1 MKLLNPEQTRA
12 LDKYTIQNQPISS
25 IDLMERAAQ
34 SCIDWLLDN
43 IKQQSFYIFAGT
55 GNNGGDGLAIARTLH
70 HFPFKK
76 KVFLIKTS
84 NKLSKDTEINLERLQ
99 QTDAL
104 CLSIVESIND
114 IDFNEIEKDA
124 VIIDAL
130 FGSGLNRPL
139 EGLYQWVVEQIN
151 QLPNKVISIDIP
163 SGLFAEYDKNSSQG
177 HNIVKANTTLTFQMP
192 KLSFFLP
199 ESSHFVGKWH
209 VLDIGL
215 SHKFIQEQ
223 PCQHHK
229 VEKKEI
235 RKMRKKRA
243 LHSHKGNYGHALLI
257 AGSYGKMGASIIAS
271 KACLR
276 SGVGLLT
283 AHVPHWGYNIIQTA
297 VPEAMTSIDRSEMI
311 FTEFPH
317 LNRFNAI
324 GIGPG
329 LNKKKNS
336 ILALENLLDS
346 INGQA
351 LIIDADGLNILSEN
365 KHLLK
370 KLPKNTILTP
380 HPKEFERLA
389 GSWNNDMQ
397 KLTLLKEFSQQYEV
411 ITVLKGAH
419 TISCLADGTCYFNTT
434 GNPGMATA
442 GSGDALT
449 GVVLALLAQGY
460 CSKNAAI
467 FGVYLHGKAGDMALK
482 KQSQESLIASD
493 IISCLGAA
501 FKRCEK

>member
-12 LDKYTIQNQPISS
+12 LDQYTIQNEPISS

-34 SCIDWLLDN
+34 SCIDWLLAN
-43 IKQQSFYIFAGT
+43 IKQQSFYIFAGA
-55 GNNGGDGLAIARTLH
+55 GNNGGDGLAIARMLNYLTY
-70 HFPFKK
+70 KK
-76 KVFLIKTS
+76 KVFLIKAS
-84 NKLSKDTEINLERLQ
+84 NKLSTDASINLERLQ
-99 QTDAL
+99 QKDAS
-104 CLSIVESIND
+104 CLSIVNSIND
-114 IDFNEIEKDA
+114 IDFNGIEKDA
-124 VIIDAL
+124 IIIDAL

-139 EGLYQWVVEQIN
+139 EGLYQLVVEQIN
-151 QLPNKVISIDIP
+151 QLPNKVVSIDIP
-163 SGLFAEYDKNSSQG
+163 SGLFAEYDKDSSQG
-177 HNIVKANTTLTFQMP
+177 HCIVKAHSTLTFQMP

-199 ESSHFVGKWH
+199 ESSQYVGKWH
-209 VLDIGL
+209 VLNIGL

-223 PCQHHK
+223 PCQHHMVK
-229 VEKKEI
+229 KKEI
-235 RKMRKKRA
+235 RKKHKTRA

-257 AGSYGKMGASIIAS
+257 AGSYGMMGAAIIAS

-297 VPEAMTSIDRSEMI
+297 VPEAMTSIDRSEMS
-311 FTEFPH
+311 FTEFPD
-317 LNRFNAI
+317 LNGFNAI

-336 ILALENLLDS
+336 ILAFENLLDS
-346 INGQA
+346 VNDQA
-351 LIIDADGLNILSEN
+351 LVIDADGLNILGEN

-370 KLPKNTILTP
+370 KLPKNAILTP

-389 GSWNNDMQ
+389 GSWNNDMH
-397 KLTLLKEFSQQYEV
+397 KLALLKEFSQQYDV

-419 TISCLADGTCYFNTT
+419 TISCLTDGTCYFNTT

-449 GVVLALLAQGY
+449 GVILALLAQGY

-467 FGVYLHGKAGDMALK
+467 FGVYLHGKAGDIAVK
-482 KQSQESLIASD
+482 KESQESLIASD
-493 IISCLGAA
+493 IISYLGAA
-501 FKRCEK
+501 FRRC